1 MAAGYTKEFLVEA
14 ALSRFEIL
22 GMESVESLRI
32 MFDKFYD
39 EAGKDKF
46 RKYTCLDAEAIKKY
60 KEKW

>member
-1 MAAGYTKEFLVEA
+1 MAGYTKEFLVEA

-22 GMESVESLRI
+22 GIEAVESMRA
-32 MFDKFYD
+32 MFNNFYN

-46 RKYTCLDAEAIKKY
+46 RVYTCLTAEAIKKY

>member
-1 MAAGYTKEFLVEA
+1 MAGYTKEFLVEA

-22 GMESVESLRI
+22 GVEAVEGLRD
-32 MFDKFYD
+32 MFNKFYD

-46 RKYTCLDAEAIKKY
+46 RSHTCLDADAIRKY